1 MFLIK
6 FYKHDQLVDS
16 IDSDSDWINTI
27 YKLGLIKPD
36 LVIYNRICDT
46 YKFNDIDMRIEV
58 WNQN

>member
-6 FYKHDQLVDS
+6 FYKHDQL
-16 IDSDSDWINTI
+16 IDSLDGDSDWINTI

-36 LVIYNRICDT
+36 LVIYNRSCDT

-58 WNQN
+58 WNHN